1 MNTDLNDSLNK
12 GEGKSNLKIFSI
24 LSYIGIFWI
33 VGLISERD
41 DPVVRFHINQGII
54 KTVVF
59 SSLWFVIFVVSKI
72 LAAISTILLSIV
84 ALLWLAYFLIMF
96 VYVILGIINAKN
108 EVQRPLPIIGDL
120 FHIL

>member
-59 SSLWFVIFVVSKI
+59 SSLWFVIFVISKI
-72 LAAISTILLSIV
+72 FELL
-84 ALLWLAYFLIMF
+84 L
-96 VYVILGIINAKN
+96 
-108 EVQRPLPIIGDL
+108 
-120 FHIL
+120 

>member
-59 SSLWFVIFVVSKI
+59 SSLWFVVFVISKI

>member
-1 MNTDLNDSLNK
+1 MNTDLNDRLNK

>member
-59 SSLWFVIFVVSKI
+59 SSLWFVIFVISKI

>member
-1 MNTDLNDSLNK
+1 MNTNLNDSLNK

-59 SSLWFVIFVVSKI
+59 SSLWIVIFVVSKI

>member
-33 VGLISERD
+33 VGLILERD

-84 ALLWLAYFLIMF
+84 ALLWLVYFLIMF

>member
-1 MNTDLNDSLNK
+1 MNTNLNDSLNK

-96 VYVILGIINAKN
+96 VYVILGIINVKN

>member
-1 MNTDLNDSLNK
+1 MNTNLNDSLNK

-54 KTVVF
+54 KTVAF

>member
-12 GEGKSNLKIFSI
+12 GEEKSNLKIFSI

-59 SSLWFVIFVVSKI
+59 SSLWFVIFVISKI

-84 ALLWLAYFLIMF
+84 ALLWLAYFLIIF

>member
-59 SSLWFVIFVVSKI
+59 SSLWFVIFVISKI

-84 ALLWLAYFLIMF
+84 ALLWLAYFLIIF

>member
-1 MNTDLNDSLNK
+1 MNTNLNDSLNK

-59 SSLWFVIFVVSKI
+59 SSLWFVIFVISKI

-84 ALLWLAYFLIMF
+84 ALLWLVYFLIMF
-96 VYVILGIINAKN
+96 VYVVLGIINAKN

>member
-12 GEGKSNLKIFSI
+12 DEGKSNLKIFSI

-108 EVQRPLPIIGDL
+108 EVQRSLPIIGDL

>member
-1 MNTDLNDSLNK
+1 MITNLNDSLNK

-59 SSLWFVIFVVSKI
+59 SSLWFVIFVISKI

-96 VYVILGIINAKN
+96 VYIVLGIINAKN

>member
-1 MNTDLNDSLNK
+1 MNTDLNDNLNK

>member
-1 MNTDLNDSLNK
+1 MNTDLNDNLNK

-59 SSLWFVIFVVSKI
+59 SSLWFVIFVISKI

>member
-12 GEGKSNLKIFSI
+12 DEGKSNLKIFSI

-59 SSLWFVIFVVSKI
+59 SSLWFVIFVISKI

-96 VYVILGIINAKN
+96 VYIVLGIINAKN

>member
-12 GEGKSNLKIFSI
+12 DEGKSNLKIFSI

-59 SSLWFVIFVVSKI
+59 SSLWFVIFVISKI

>member
-12 GEGKSNLKIFSI
+12 DEGKSNLKIFSI

-108 EVQRPLPIIGDL
+108 EVQKPLPIIGDL

>member
-1 MNTDLNDSLNK
+1 MNTNLNDSLNK

-59 SSLWFVIFVVSKI
+59 SSLWFVIFVISKI

>member
-1 MNTDLNDSLNK
+1 MNTNLNDSLNK
-12 GEGKSNLKIFSI
+12 DEGKSNLKIFSI

-59 SSLWFVIFVVSKI
+59 SSLWFVIFVLSKI

-96 VYVILGIINAKN
+96 VYVILGIINANN

>member
-1 MNTDLNDSLNK
+1 MNTNLNDSLNK

-96 VYVILGIINAKN
+96 VYVILGLINAKN

>member
-108 EVQRPLPIIGDL
+108 EVQRSLPIIGDL

>member
-59 SSLWFVIFVVSKI
+59 SSLWFVIFVISKI

-84 ALLWLAYFLIMF
+84 ALLWLVYFLIMF
-96 VYVILGIINAKN
+96 VYVVLGIINAKN

>member
-84 ALLWLAYFLIMF
+84 ALLWLVYFLIMF

>member
-1 MNTDLNDSLNK
+1 MNTNLNDSLNK

>member
-72 LAAISTILLSIV
+72 LAAISTLLLSIV